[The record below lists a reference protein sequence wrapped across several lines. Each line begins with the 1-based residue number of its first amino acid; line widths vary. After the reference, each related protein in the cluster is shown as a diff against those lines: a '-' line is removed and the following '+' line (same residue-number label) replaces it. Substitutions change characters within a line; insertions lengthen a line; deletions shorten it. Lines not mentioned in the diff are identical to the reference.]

1 MNEALCSRWG
11 RMGRIEIIV
20 EIRIKRCRHYSDDSL
35 IKPLLTRIPG
45 FTIFSVQAI
54 ETPK

>member
-1 MNEALCSRWG
+1 
-11 RMGRIEIIV
+11 MGRIEIIV
-20 EIRIKRCRHYSDDSL
+20 EIRIKRYRHYSDDSL